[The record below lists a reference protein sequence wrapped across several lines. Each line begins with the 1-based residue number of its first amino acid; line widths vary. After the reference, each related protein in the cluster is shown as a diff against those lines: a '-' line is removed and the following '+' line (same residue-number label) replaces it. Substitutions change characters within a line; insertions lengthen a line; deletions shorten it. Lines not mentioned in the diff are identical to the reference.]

1 MPKGN
6 HSIEQTSK
14 NLPTIDVIIN
24 FVDEYIYVKKAIK
37 SVLKSKNISSRIIL
51 QDDSGKD
58 NSHFFAKYLRIN
70 DIYSQ
75 SDQIGYLPA
84 LKEAT
89 KKKTSSFIAI
99 LNADDLTHENR
110 FYNQIQHL
118 ESTDLDVSIGK
129 LIKFKLVR
137 WLQVPA
143 LANSASVKD
152 FCPHLLW
159 LGPFG
164 ADSSWVAR
172 NERIDLIFECL
183 TEESTDWSIAL
194 EKFFQLRV
202 ALLVE
207 AKYYYRQHQA
217 QFTRLSSNQ
226 FEVEINKIAW
236 QIKRTL
242 NLDVSL
248 SELKSLALPWKS
260 TKHGKIESLEAASRR
275 LIHSHKKVCK
285 NHNSFEH
292 QVVRRLLIQV
302 VQLKF
307 KQKIKYLLKYMSQQ
321 PKETLQFL
329 TQSAFSASLRSNRK
343 SK

>member
-1 MPKGN
+1 
-6 HSIEQTSK
+6 
-14 NLPTIDVIIN
+14 
-24 FVDEYIYVKKAIK
+24 
-37 SVLKSKNISSRIIL
+37 VLKSKNISSRIIL

-58 NSHFFAKYLRIN
+58 NSHFFAQYLRRN
-70 DIYSQ
+70 DIYNQ
-75 SDQIGYLPA
+75 SDRIGYLPA

-99 LNADDLTHENR
+99 LNADDLTHKNR
-110 FYNQIQHL
+110 FYKQIQHL

-129 LIKFKLVR
+129 LIKFKLVT
-137 WLQVPA
+137 WIQVPA

-159 LGPFG
+159 LGPYG
-164 ADSSWVAR
+164 ADSSWVTR
-172 NERIDLIFECL
+172 NEKINLIFESL

-202 ALLVE
+202 ALLAE

-226 FEVEINKIAW
+226 FEVEINKIAM
-236 QIKRTL
+236 QIERTL
-242 NLDVSL
+242 NLEISS

-260 TKHGKIESLEAASRR
+260 TRHSKIESLEDTSRKIIY
-275 LIHSHKKVCK
+275 LHKKVCK
-285 NHNSFEH
+285 NHNSFER

-307 KQKIKYLLKYMSQQ
+307 NQKITYLLKYMNEQ

-329 TQSAFSASLRSNRK
+329 TQSAFSVFLRSNRK

>member
-1 MPKGN
+1 M
-6 HSIEQTSK
+6 
-14 NLPTIDVIIN
+14 
-24 FVDEYIYVKKAIK
+24 
-37 SVLKSKNISSRIIL
+37 LKSKKVISRIIL

-58 NSHFFAKYLRIN
+58 NSHFFAKYLRNN

-75 SDQIGYLPA
+75 SNQIGYLPA
-84 LKEAT
+84 LVEAT
-89 KKKTSSFIAI
+89 KKRTSSFIAI
-99 LNADDLTHENR
+99 LNADDLTHKNR
-110 FYNQIQHL
+110 FYKQIQHL

-137 WLQVPA
+137 WIQVPA
-143 LANSASVKD
+143 LANSANVKD
-152 FCPHLLW
+152 FCAHLLW

-172 NERIDLIFECL
+172 NESIDLIFENL
-183 TEESTDWSIAL
+183 GKESTDWSIAL
-194 EKFFQLRV
+194 EKFFHLRV

-226 FEVEINKIAW
+226 FDLEINKIAR
-236 QIKRTL
+236 QIEQTL
-242 NLDVSL
+242 NLDVAS
-248 SELKSLALPWKS
+248 SELQSLALPWKS
-260 TKHGKIESLEAASRR
+260 TKQGKIKSLETTSKR
-275 LIHSHKKVCK
+275 LIHLHKKVCK
-285 NHNSFEH
+285 NHNSFER

-307 KQKIKYLLKYMSQQ
+307 NQKVKYLLKYVKLQ

-329 TQSAFSASLRSNRK
+329 AQSAFSATLRSNRK
-343 SK
+343 SR